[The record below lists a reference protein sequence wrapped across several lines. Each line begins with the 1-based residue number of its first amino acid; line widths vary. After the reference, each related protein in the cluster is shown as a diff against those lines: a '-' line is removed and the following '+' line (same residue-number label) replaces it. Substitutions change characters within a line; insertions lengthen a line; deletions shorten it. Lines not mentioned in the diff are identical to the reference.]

1 MIYTMN
7 PTNQYATLERDSEQ
21 HFLELASCAK
31 HHFCENHIWKIL
43 PSDQY
48 TLICILSGSIR
59 IQDFDREIVRNDTLL
74 CLNFSRLNLEIERNT
89 EFIKITFRASP
100 IAPILN
106 CRQGGTPL
114 VVSGNFPQIKK
125 LYQMN
130 NNKKIVVGVKE
141 AILLDFLN
149 DFNEHMNASSSEL
162 SLYKRACKWAE
173 THSDAAISA
182 QDVAIALNCSRAH
195 LNRVM
200 KLIDGECLSEKIVRY
215 RLERIKNLC
224 LIENIA
230 IWEIAN
236 RLGFYSPELLCKFF
250 KYHTGMSISEYKRSK
265 ASLSL

>member
-31 HHFCENHIWKIL
+31 HYFCENHIWKIL

-149 DFNEHMNASSSEL
+149 DFNKHMNASSSEL
-162 SLYKRACKWAE
+162 SLYKRACEWAE